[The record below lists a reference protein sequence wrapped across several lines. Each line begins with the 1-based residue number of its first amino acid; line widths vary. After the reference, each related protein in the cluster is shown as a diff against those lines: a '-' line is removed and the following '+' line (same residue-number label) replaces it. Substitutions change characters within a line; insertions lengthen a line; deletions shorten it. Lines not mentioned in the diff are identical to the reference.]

1 MDKIEIKM
9 EQRGVTLETD
19 VEQFALALR
28 TWRLRQGL
36 TQTQAGD
43 RFGVSRYT
51 IIKVENGQKIS
62 WQTAYKLF
70 ARLSNELRKE
80 VENG

>member
-9 EQRGVTLETD
+9 EQKGVTLETD

>member
-19 VEQFALALR
+19 AEQFALALR

>member
-62 WQTAYKLF
+62 WQTSYKLF